1 MRQVVR
7 RIFARFRT
15 NASPLAVLEGESAV
29 VVCFLGELY
38 VGAQAQFCV
47 VNVSFPG
54 GDNTPIEAIMNSFN
68 DIRVSLSYAVAGV
81 MAMKPTTW
89 AYVEVQFQNSECAV
103 AS

>member
-1 MRQVVR
+1 
-7 RIFARFRT
+7 
-15 NASPLAVLEGESAV
+15 
-29 VVCFLGELY
+29 
-38 VGAQAQFCV
+38 
-47 VNVSFPG
+47 
-54 GDNTPIEAIMNSFN
+54 MNSFN